1 MSYGGIFVLLCAA
14 LLSGCAQVAQT
25 KSAISSQHS
34 DWFVFLESGKPTPP
48 DKDAVAAMQK
58 GHLANFGKLFGEK
71 KLSAAGP
78 LTDPTGLKR
87 GIVVVNAPN
96 LETLRGYFKADQY
109 VSDGYM
115 TLNARRAMA
124 QKPLNTVGIDP
135 NQIEEGRIIQISRT
149 AIVLDADTDT
159 NGKAYLQ
166 SLVDNQ
172 LVGAW
177 YTLADGPVAEVLFAR
192 GRDSRRLQ
200 EIFARHPWASAMG
213 ATVAVWPQWLS
224 KGVVP

>member
-1 MSYGGIFVLLCAA
+1 MTYRQLLAVLCAV
-14 LLSGCAQVAQT
+14 LLSGCAQLIQT
-25 KSAISSQHS
+25 KSVISNAHS

-78 LTDPTGLKR
+78 LTDPSGLKR

-96 LETLRGYFKADQY
+96 MDALRGYFQADQY

-115 TLNARRAMA
+115 TLNARRAIA
-124 QKPLNTVGIDP
+124 QKPLNTVGINP
-135 NQIEEGRIIQISRT
+135 NEIEEVRIIQISRP
-149 AIVLDADTDT
+149 ALVLDAEADNND
-159 NGKAYLQ
+159 KAFLQ

-172 LVGAW
+172 MVGAW
-177 YTLADGPVAEVLFAR
+177 YTLVDGPVAEILFAR
-192 GRDSRRLQ
+192 GRDTRRLQ
-200 EIFARHPWASAMG
+200 EMFARHPSASAMG
-213 ATVAVWPQWLS
+213 APVMVWPQWLS

>member
-1 MSYGGIFVLLCAA
+1 MRLGRMIAVLFVVS
-14 LLSGCAQVAQT
+14 LSGCAQVAQT
-25 KSAISSQHS
+25 RSVVSNQHS

-48 DKDAVAAMQK
+48 DKEVVAAMQK

-96 LETLRGYFKADQY
+96 MDVLRGYFKADQY

-115 TLNARRAMA
+115 TLNARRAIA
-124 QKPLNTVGIDP
+124 QKPLNTVGINP
-135 NQIEEGRIIQISRT
+135 NEIEEVRIIQISRP
-149 AIVLDADTDT
+149 ALVLDTEADNND
-159 NGKAYLQ
+159 KAFLQ

-172 LVGAW
+172 MVGAW
-177 YTLADGPVAEVLFAR
+177 YTLADGPVAEILFAR
-192 GRDSRRLQ
+192 GRDTRRLQ
-200 EIFARHPWASAMG
+200 EMFARHPSASAMG
-213 ATVAVWPQWLS
+213 ALVMVWPQWLS

>member
-1 MSYGGIFVLLCAA
+1 MRFGRMFAA
-14 LLSGCAQVAQT
+14 LCVVGLSACAQVTQT
-25 KSAISSQHS
+25 TTSLSSQKG
-34 DWFVFLESGKPTPP
+34 DWFVFLETGKPTPP
-48 DKDAVAAMQK
+48 DKDAVGAMQK
-58 GHLANFGKLFGEK
+58 GHLANFGKLFVEK

-78 LTDPTGLKR
+78 LTDPSGSKR

-115 TLNARRAMA
+115 TLNARRAIA
-124 QKPLNTVGIDP
+124 QKPLNTEGIDP

-149 AIVLDADTDT
+149 AIVLDAETDT
-159 NGKAYLQ
+159 NGKAFLQ

-172 LVGAW
+172 MVGAW
-177 YTLADGPVAEVLFAR
+177 YTLVNGPVAEILFAR
-192 GRDSRRLQ
+192 GRDTRRLQ
-200 EIFARHPWASAMG
+200 EIFARHPSAGAMG
-213 ATVAVWPQWLS
+213 ATVTVWPQWLS